1 MMVHELA
8 AKQLCTSKCSCSDGS
23 HSQAEFIGIAT
34 FLYLPFCHYLYRCFS
49 MWAGC

>member
-34 FLYLPFCHYLYRCFS
+34 FHLFTFLSLLV
-49 MWAGC
+49 